1 MIAAAAVAGLLM
13 STLLL
18 RADEAAKASGGAVDD
33 RAADS
38 SVASGAGSAAS
49 MQAAMPYSGALD
61 IGTPKVELFLGYSYL
76 QAVPKLA
83 AGNRLVW
90 LNGGS
95 ASIAYNLNRYLGLV
109 ADVGA
114 YTNSEIRFTGAY
126 KSTIDVNDA
135 NGGVITYLF
144 GPRFSFR
151 QHERFTPFV
160 QVLFGGAHA
169 SEVTISNCALNCT
182 LLPAENTF
190 ALTAG
195 GGLDVR
201 VHRHFAIRVIQA
213 EYLMTR
219 FEDFSTGGSASQNDM
234 RLSSGIVFRF
244 GGNPPPLPPPAPVT
258 YSCSVTPQSVFPGE
272 TIAAS
277 GTALNLDPAKT
288 AVYTWSVDGGTVT
301 GVSNTAK
308 IDTTNIAPGAYTL
321 KCHVSEGDKPGEN
334 ADATAQ
340 YTVKAFEP
348 PTVSCMANPRTVIS
362 GAPSTITATG
372 VSPQNRPLTY
382 SYSSTAGSVSGSGA
396 TATLSTVGAPVEAVT
411 VTCNVVD
418 DKGQAASAKTSVM
431 VTVPVAAPKP
441 VTSGLCS
448 IRFDRDPHRPARVD
462 NEGKACLDEI
472 ALDLQRS
479 SGAQLA
485 IVGNAASG
493 EKGGKKLATERAV
506 NTKAYL
512 VGEKG
517 IDSSRIA
524 VYTGSQ
530 NEKTVTTTLIPEGA
544 AFDDAGDTAVE

>member
-1 MIAAAAVAGLLM
+1 MIATAAFAVFLMPAFLFHAG
-13 STLLL
+13 
-18 RADEAAKASGGAVDD
+18 KATAQV
-33 RAADS
+33 
-38 SVASGAGSAAS
+38 SAAS
-49 MQAAMPYSGALD
+49 PYSGGLNT
-61 IGTPKVELFLGYSYL
+61 GTPKVELFLGYSYL

-95 ASIAYNLNRYLGLV
+95 ASIAYNLNRHLGIV
-109 ADVGA
+109 ADIGD
-114 YTNSEIRFTGAY
+114 YTNSEIRFQGA
-126 KSTIDVNDA
+126 SGATVDVNDA
-135 NGGVITYLF
+135 DGGVMSYLF
-144 GPRFSFR
+144 GPRLSFR
-151 QHERFTPFV
+151 QHDRFTPFT

-169 SEVTISNCALNCT
+169 GEVTLSNCTLNCT

-195 GGLDVR
+195 GGLDIR

-219 FEDFSTGGSASQNDM
+219 FENFTTGGSASQNDM
-234 RLSSGIVFRF
+234 RLSSGLVYRF
-244 GGNPPPLPPPAPVT
+244 GGNAAPPLPPPAPLT
-258 YSCSVTPQSVFPGE
+258 YFCSVTPPSVFPGE
-272 TIAAS
+272 PIAAS

-301 GVSNTAK
+301 GSLNTAK

-321 KCHVSEGDKPGEN
+321 KCHVSEGDKPSEN
-334 ADATAQ
+334 ADATAP

-348 PTVSCMANPRTVIS
+348 PTVSCLANPQTVIS
-362 GAPSTITATG
+362 GEPSTITATG

-382 SYSSTAGSVSGSGA
+382 SYSSTAGSVSGSGS
-396 TATLSTVGAPVEAVT
+396 TAALSTVGAPVEAVT
-411 VTCNVVD
+411 VTCNAVD
-418 DKGQAASAKTSVM
+418 DKGQTASAKASVM

-441 VTSGLCS
+441 VTSALCS
-448 IRFDRDPHRPARVD
+448 VSFDRDPRRPSRVD

-479 SGAQLA
+479 SDAQLA

-493 EKGGKKLATERAV
+493 ERGLKKLATERAV

-512 VGEKG
+512 VSEKG

-524 VYTGSQ
+524 IYTGSQ
-530 NEKTVTTTLIPEGA
+530 DGKTVSTTLIPAGA
-544 AFDDAGDTAVE
+544 TFDATGDVPVD